1 MAGERCER
9 FMEQTVPDV
18 RVTDLELDECW
29 TIVTIKEAH
38 KRPIDAN
45 NSEIGDQYVF
55 VALDRSSRLAL
66 AWHLGRRDQRSTNV
80 FIEKVRAATVDGR
93 RFDVSTDALYPYNEA
108 INVRL
113 WDHANHSIVVKV
125 CSKPEETRERY
136 SPGDLVTVEKSL
148 QRGNP
153 DLEKAGT
160 SHIER
165 KNGSL
170 RQWCKRLTRL
180 TYAFSKKKE
189 NLIAALALRFWF
201 YNFARIHGSLK
212 IAPAMES
219 GITDRVRTMSEP
231 ISS

>member
-1 MAGERCER
+1 MAGEPCER

-80 FIEKVRAATVDGR
+80 FIEKVRAPTVDGR

-153 DLEKAGT
+153 DLEKAGA

-165 KNGSL
+165 ITATMVQAANSADL
-170 RQWCKRLTRL
+170 CVL
-180 TYAFSKKKE
+180 KKE
-189 NLIAALALRFWF
+189 RKSDSSIGAALLVSQFS
-201 YNFARIHGSLK
+201 H
-212 IAPAMES
+212 ES
-219 GITDRVRTMSEP
+219 TAA
-231 ISS
+231 